1 MEFLYTLYPQTK
13 TEKELVKKSFLP
25 FAEELGLNK
34 NASVKEYIDTAF
46 EKFLQG
52 DYKTATKLAKQL
64 SKTLA
69 KKDITPFRRDF
80 ENYLHYNP
88 IYAMA
93 TFMRYQNSMEGGPVQ
108 KNSRRIIANYI
119 GSGGNSEIF
128 HVYNLQNIE
137 KYINEFH
144 YVSFKSSIASANNF
158 REEFNVS
165 PIETLFELQY
175 KLVKDEKEMEKLNQQ
190 LLSYENLYK
199 APSFIKS
206 NLSALKGLM
215 SYNKKNFN
223 EIFDQHDCNMIKSI
237 ATFKDKYLET
247 YNKLK
252 DDTNPK
258 TSYFNKVFLE
268 TFSQGRYYPENN
280 SRIYNKVNAKIN
292 SNTRLNST
300 PSK

>member
-93 TFMRYQNSMEGGPVQ
+93 TFMRYQNSTEGGPVQ

-199 APSFIKS
+199 APRFIKS

-258 TSYFNKVFLE
+258 TSYFHKVFLE

-280 SRIYNKVNAKIN
+280 SKIYNKVNAKIN